1 MSHSTLYLLLTTSLL
16 LVTLHSAPLVPAG
29 YISRSV
35 AGSYDN
41 EAVAIFALL
50 ATFYLFVRSVRL
62 GTVSSA
68 ALAAFAYLYMAA
80 SWGAYVFISNLI
92 PLYVLVMIAIRRYHR
107 RLYVAYTTFWAIGG
121 LLAMQVGAA
130 ECAHTAVPS
139 SSAAWR
145 WDCLA

>member
-1 MSHSTLYLLLTTSLL
+1 MLALLALCRTQALVAYLFGKELKDTGTG
-16 LVTLHSAPLVPAG
+16 LVAAAMMAIVPG

-35 AGSYDN
+35 AGSFDN

-50 ATFYLFVRSVRL
+50 ITLYLFVRATRL

-68 ALAAFAYLYMAA
+68 ALAAFGYLYMAA

-92 PLYVLVMIAIRRYHR
+92 PMYVLVMIAIRRYHR

-121 LLAMQVGAA
+121 LLAMQVGGQHW
-130 ECAHTAVPS
+130 C
-139 SSAAWR
+139 
-145 WDCLA
+145 